1 MFVNISAD
9 FVGYFDNYWPTSW
22 HIPYESHYKE
32 TKGLC
37 IQI

>member
-1 MFVNISAD
+1 MFVNISTD
-9 FVGYFDNYWPTSW
+9 FVGYFYNYGHLGIFPMN
-22 HIPYESHYKE
+22 HYKE